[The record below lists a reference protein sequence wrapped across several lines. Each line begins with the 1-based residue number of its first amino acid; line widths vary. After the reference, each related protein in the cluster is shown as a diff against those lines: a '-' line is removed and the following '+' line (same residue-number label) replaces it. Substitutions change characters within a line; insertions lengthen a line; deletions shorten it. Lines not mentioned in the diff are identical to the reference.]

1 MTEPHELSAIE
12 QVAAV
17 RRGELG
23 PSELVE
29 HALRRIERLDPVVN
43 AFVTVIP
50 ERALEAAKAA
60 EKVLASRPEKVPPL
74 LGAPT
79 AIKDLAITAGVRT
92 TFGSRVYADFI
103 PDSDDDA
110 VRLLSEA
117 GTISLGKTAV
127 PEFGLPPYTEPAGRP
142 PTVTPWDTKLL
153 AGGSSGGAGAA
164 VAAGMIPFAQ
174 GTDGGGSIRI
184 PASVCGLVGLKTTRG
199 LVSRG
204 PAGGDPLGLSV
215 SGPLARTVADAKAML
230 DALAVYVPGEPFNQ
244 PAGRNTK
251 TGSRLRIGRYAT
263 PPIPDVPVDP
273 ACLAAYERA
282 GRLLESLGHDVED
295 ADPGIDIDLATV
307 FETLWAVL
315 AHGTPV
321 PEDKEG
327 QLQPLTRWWRD
338 KGRAITG
345 PRFLAA
351 AQAAQS
357 AARKVIA
364 AHARYDVVLT
374 PTLAQPPRPVGWFTD
389 PGDPAEDYRRQMAFT
404 PFTALY
410 NITGQ
415 PALNLPLH
423 WTTDDRTL
431 PIGVQLVGLPG
442 AENLLLEL
450 GAALEAAAPWAD
462 RRPPTW

>member
-1 MTEPHELSAIE
+1 
-12 QVAAV
+12 
-17 RRGELG
+17 
-23 PSELVE
+23 
-29 HALRRIERLDPVVN
+29 
-43 AFVTVIP
+43 
-50 ERALEAAKAA
+50 
-60 EKVLASRPEKVPPL
+60 
-74 LGAPT
+74 
-79 AIKDLAITAGVRT
+79 
-92 TFGSRVYADFI
+92 
-103 PDSDDDA
+103 
-110 VRLLSEA
+110 
-117 GTISLGKTAV
+117 V
-127 PEFGLPPYTEPAGRP
+127 PE
-142 PTVTPWDTKLL
+142 
-153 AGGSSGGAGAA
+153 
-164 VAAGMIPFAQ
+164 
-174 GTDGGGSIRI
+174 
-184 PASVCGLVGLKTTRG
+184 
-199 LVSRG
+199 
-204 PAGGDPLGLSV
+204 
-215 SGPLARTVADAKAML
+215 
-230 DALAVYVPGEPFNQ
+230 
-244 PAGRNTK
+244 
-251 TGSRLRIGRYAT
+251 
-263 PPIPDVPVDP
+263 
-273 ACLAAYERA
+273 
-282 GRLLESLGHDVED
+282 H
-295 ADPGIDIDLATV
+295 
-307 FETLWAVL
+307 
-315 AHGTPV
+315 
-321 PEDKEG
+321 KEG